1 MYCIP
6 LTSSF
11 TRVRVSG
18 LVVGKVY
25 AWGHTRV
32 EHRHEW
38 GPISHTP
45 DNPSPIELPRP
56 SEFLLTLRPSFCTT
70 CRISVVVFPRASHS
84 PSRISRYSFRL
95 FCLTPSV

>member
-1 MYCIP
+1 MYCIQ

-32 EHRHEW
+32 E
-38 GPISHTP
+38 
-45 DNPSPIELPRP
+45 
-56 SEFLLTLRPSFCTT
+56 
-70 CRISVVVFPRASHS
+70 
-84 PSRISRYSFRL
+84 RYSDEFQVDVLRVDCGRL
-95 FCLTPSV
+95 PAILPLLVFWGGPYGFEAQALDQDSLVCS